1 MVSKKNNYSAKD
13 IEVLEGLAP
22 VRKRPGMYIGGTD
35 ETAYHHLAN
44 EIIDNCMD
52 EVVAGEASEITVI
65 LNKNG
70 SLTIMDNGRGI
81 PIDKHPK
88 KNKTALEVVM
98 TTLHSGGKFKEDGVY
113 TASAG
118 LHGVGLSVVNA
129 LSSKMKV
136 EVFKKKKIYFQ
147 DYSRGKP
154 LNKLTQKGSS
164 SITNGT
170 RVTFLPDDEIFGKDL
185 KFIPSRIYETCRN
198 KAFLFKGVKINWEC
212 DKSLLNRKDSI
223 PNKDTLFYPEG
234 LEQYLRSE
242 LENAKTIHDKPSSLK
257 GEFEEKKGKVEF
269 VIQWHDNKNNFTRS
283 FANTVPTVNGGTH
296 ESGFRAGIA
305 KAIRKNAKLKNNK
318 TVIKASQDD
327 IFNNASYIVSVFI
340 GNPEFEGQT
349 KNKLSSAF
357 VLKYCDQTASTL
369 FEDWLNRNAKAAKSI
384 ITFIEEK
391 IRERNLYELNDNV
404 ERQTSFRKIRL
415 PGKLADCASDKTEGT
430 ELFIVEGDSAGGSA
444 KQARDRYTQAILPLR
459 GKILNVKN
467 SNTAKILANTEISN
481 LLQAL
486 GCQRGKNYN
495 RKDLRYEKVIIMTDA
510 DVDGD
515 HISTLLLTFF
525 FVEMPELIK
534 DGRLYM
540 AVPPLY
546 KITTGSQSYYVK
558 DDKEKDKLIKNLKK
572 NAKVEISRFKGLG
585 EMMPAQLKETTMN
598 KESRNLI
605 KVSVPTNKAK
615 YKVTSKLVNDLMG
628 KDADLRLKFISENA
642 GKSLNLDI

>member
-70 SLTIMDNGRGI
+70 SLSIMDNGRGI

-113 TASAG
+113 TTSAG

-129 LSSKMKV
+129 LSSRMKV

-154 LNKLTQKGSS
+154 LNKLIQKGSS

-185 KFIPSRIYETCRN
+185 KFTPSRIYETCRN

-212 DKSLLNRKDSI
+212 DKSLLNRKDTI

-283 FANTVPTVNGGTH
+283 FANTVPTINGGTH

-305 KAIRKNAKLKNNK
+305 KAIRKYAKLKNNK

-357 VLKYCDQTASTL
+357 VLKYCDQTVSTL

-384 ITFIEEK
+384 ISFIEEK

-598 KESRNLI
+598 KDSRNLI

-615 YKVTSKLVNDLMG
+615 YKVTSKLVSDLMG

>member
-1 MVSKKNNYSAKD
+1 MNKKNNYSAKD

-35 ETAYHHLAN
+35 VAAYHHLAN

-70 SLTIMDNGRGI
+70 FLTIADNGRGI

-113 TASAG
+113 TTSAG

-164 SITNGT
+164 KITNGT
-170 RVTFLPDDEIFGKDL
+170 RVTFLPDDEIFGKEL
-185 KFIPSRIYETCRN
+185 KFEPSRIYETCKN

-212 DKSLLNRKDSI
+212 DKSLINRKESI
-223 PNKDTLFYPEG
+223 PSKDTLFYPDG
-234 LEQYLRSE
+234 LDQYLNSE
-242 LENAKTIHDKPSSLK
+242 LENAKKIHDKLCSLK
-257 GEFEEKKGKVEF
+257 GNFEDKKGKVEL
-269 VIQWHDNKNNFTRS
+269 VIQWHDNKNIFTKS
-283 FANTVPTVNGGTH
+283 FANTVPTSNGGTH
-296 ESGFRAGIA
+296 ESGFKSGVA
-305 KAIRKNAKLKNNK
+305 KAIRKFAKNKNNK
-318 TVIKASQDD
+318 IVLKASQED
-327 IFNNASYIVSVFI
+327 IFSNASYIVSVFI

-357 VLKYCDQTASTL
+357 VLKYCDQTVSTL
-369 FEDWLNRNAKAAKSI
+369 FEDWLNRNSKAAKLI
-384 ITFIEEK
+384 LNFIEEK
-391 IRERNLYELNDNV
+391 IRERNLLELNANV

-415 PGKLADCASDKTEGT
+415 PGKLADCTSDKTEGT

-467 SNTAKILANTEISN
+467 SNTSKILANTEIGN

-495 RKDLRYEKVIIMTDA
+495 RKDLRYEKIIIMTDA

-525 FVEMPELIK
+525 FIEMPELIK
-534 DGRLYM
+534 DGRLYL

-546 KITTGSQSYYVK
+546 RITTSNQSFYVK
-558 DDKEKDKLIKNLKK
+558 DDKEKDKLIKGFKK
-572 NAKVEISRFKGLG
+572 NSKFEISRFKGLG

-605 KVSVPTNKAK
+605 KVSVPTDKAK
-615 YKVTSKLVNDLMG
+615 YKITSKLVNDLMG
-628 KDADLRLKFISENA
+628 KESDLRLKFISENA
-642 GKSLNLDI
+642 GSSLNLDI

>member
-1 MVSKKNNYSAKD
+1 MNKKKDYSAQD
-13 IEVLEGLAP
+13 IEVLEWLAP

-35 ETAYHHLAN
+35 IVAYHHLAN

-52 EVVAGEASEITVI
+52 EIVAGEASEITVI

-70 SLTIMDNGRGI
+70 SLSIADNGRGI

-113 TASAG
+113 TTSAG

-129 LSSKMKV
+129 LSSKMRV

-147 DYSRGKP
+147 DYSKGKP

-170 RVTFLPDDEIFGKDL
+170 RVTFIPDDEIFGKDL
-185 KFIPSRIYETCRN
+185 KFEPSRIYETCKN
-198 KAFLFKGVKINWEC
+198 KAFLFKGVKINWVC
-212 DKSLLNRKDSI
+212 DKNLISRKESI
-223 PNKDTLFYPEG
+223 PSKDTLFYPDG
-234 LEQYLRSE
+234 LDQYLNSE
-242 LENAKTIHDKPSSLK
+242 LENAKKIHEKLCSLK
-257 GEFEEKKGKVEF
+257 GDFEDKKGKVEL
-269 VIQWHDNKNNFTRS
+269 VIQWHDNKNIFSKS
-283 FANTVPTVNGGTH
+283 FANTVPTSNGGTH
-296 ESGFRAGIA
+296 ESGFKSGIA
-305 KAIRKNAKLKNNK
+305 KAIRKFAKIKNNK
-318 TVIKASQDD
+318 IVLKASQED
-327 IFNNASYIVSVFI
+327 IFSNASYIVSVFI

-357 VLKYCDQTASTL
+357 VLKYCDQTVSTL
-369 FEDWLNRNAKAAKSI
+369 FEDWLNRNAKAAKLI
-384 ITFIEEK
+384 LNFIEEK
-391 IRERNLYELNDNV
+391 IRERNLLELNANV

-415 PGKLADCASDKTEGT
+415 PGKLADCTSDKTEGT

-444 KQARDRYTQAILPLR
+444 KQARDRFTQAILPLR

-467 SNTAKILANTEISN
+467 SNTSKILANTEIGN

-495 RKDLRYEKVIIMTDA
+495 RKDLRYEKIIIMTDA

-525 FVEMPELIK
+525 FIEMPELIK
-534 DGRLYM
+534 DGRLYL

-546 KITTGSQSYYVK
+546 RITTGNQSFYVK
-558 DDKEKDKLIKNLKK
+558 DDKEKDKLIENLKK
-572 NAKVEISRFKGLG
+572 NSKFEISRFKGLG

-598 KESRNLI
+598 KETRNLI
-605 KVSVPTNKAK
+605 KVSVPKDKAM
-615 YKVTSKLVNDLMG
+615 YKITSKLVNDLMG
-628 KDADLRLKFISENA
+628 KDSDLRLKFISENA
-642 GKSLNLDI
+642 GSSLNLDI

>member
-113 TASAG
+113 TTSAG

-154 LNKLTQKGSS
+154 LNKLIQKGSS
-164 SITNGT
+164 SIASGT

-305 KAIRKNAKLKNNK
+305 KAIRKYAKLKNNK

-327 IFNNASYIVSVFI
+327 IFNNASYIISIFI

-357 VLKYCDQTASTL
+357 VLKYCDQTVSTL

-384 ITFIEEK
+384 INFIEEK

>member
-1 MVSKKNNYSAKD
+1 MVIKKNNYSAKD

-44 EIIDNCMD
+44 EIIDNSMD
-52 EVVAGEASEITVI
+52 EVVAGEASEINVT
-65 LNKNG
+65 LNKNK
-70 SLTIMDNGRGI
+70 SLTISDNGRGI

-98 TTLHSGGKFKEDGVY
+98 TTLHSGGKFKEDGAY
-113 TASAG
+113 TTSAG

-136 EVFKKKKIYFQ
+136 EVFKKKKIFFQ

-154 LNKLTQKGSS
+154 LNKLTQKGLAP
-164 SITNGT
+164 IDTGT
-170 RVTFLPDDEIFGKDL
+170 KITFLPDDEIFGKEL
-185 KFIPSRIYETCRN
+185 KFEPHKIYETCKN
-198 KAFLFKGVKINWEC
+198 KAFLFKGVKVNWEC
-212 DKSLLNRKDSI
+212 DKSLLNRKDTTPS
-223 PNKDTLFYPEG
+223 KETLFYPNG
-234 LEQYLRSE
+234 LEEFLNIE
-242 LENAKTIHDKPSSLK
+242 LENAKKIHDKVCFLK
-257 GEFEEKKGKVEF
+257 GDFDDKKGKVEL
-269 VIQWHDNKNNFTRS
+269 VIQWHDNKNNFTKS
-283 FANTVPTVNGGTH
+283 FANTVPTANGGTH
-296 ESGFRAGIA
+296 ESGFKSGIA
-305 KAIRKNAKLKNNK
+305 KALRKFAKSKNNK
-318 TVIKASQDD
+318 IVSKASQDD
-327 IFNNASYIVSVFI
+327 IFNNASYVVSVFVN
-340 GNPEFEGQT
+340 NPEFEGQT

-357 VLKYCDQTASTL
+357 VLKYCDQSVSTL
-369 FEDWLNRNAKAAKSI
+369 FEDWLNRNAKAAKLI
-384 ITFIEEK
+384 INFIEEK
-391 IRERNLYELNDNV
+391 IRERNLLELNENV
-404 ERQTSFRKIRL
+404 ERQSSFRKIRL
-415 PGKLADCASDKTEGT
+415 PGKLADCTSDKTEGT

-467 SNTAKILANTEISN
+467 SNTSKILANTEISN

-495 RKDLRYEKVIIMTDA
+495 SKDLRYEKIIIMTDA

-525 FVEMPELIK
+525 FIEMPELIK
-534 DGRLYM
+534 DGRLFM

-546 KITTGSQSYYVK
+546 KITAGNQTLYIK
-558 DDKEKDKLIKNLKK
+558 DDKEKDKILKNFKK
-572 NAKVEISRFKGLG
+572 NAKIEISRFKGLG

-598 KESRNLI
+598 KETRNLI
-605 KVSVPTNKAK
+605 KVTVPTNKVK
-615 YKVTSKLVNDLMG
+615 YKNTSMLVNNLMG

-642 GKSLNLDI
+642 GSSLNLDI

>member
-113 TASAG
+113 TTSAG

-154 LNKLTQKGSS
+154 LNKLIQKGSS

-296 ESGFRAGIA
+296 ESGFRSGIA
-305 KAIRKNAKLKNNK
+305 KAIRKYAKLKNNK

-327 IFNNASYIVSVFI
+327 IFNNASYIISIFI

-357 VLKYCDQTASTL
+357 VLKYCDQTVSTL

-384 ITFIEEK
+384 ISFIEEK

>member
-1 MVSKKNNYSAKD
+1 VNQKKDYSAKD

-22 VRKRPGMYIGGTD
+22 VRKRPGMYVGGTD
-35 ETAYHHLAN
+35 IVAYHHLAN

-52 EVVAGEASEITVI
+52 EIVAGEASEITVI

-70 SLTIMDNGRGI
+70 SLSIADNGRGI

-88 KNKTALEVVM
+88 KNKSALEVVM

-113 TASAG
+113 TTSAG

-129 LSSKMKV
+129 LSSKMRV

-147 DYSRGKP
+147 DYSKGKP
-154 LNKLTQKGSS
+154 LNKLTQKGSAN
-164 SITNGT
+164 ITNGT
-170 RVTFLPDDEIFGKDL
+170 RVTFIPDDEIFGKDL
-185 KFIPSRIYETCRN
+185 KFEPSRIYETCKN

-212 DKSLLNRKDSI
+212 DKNLISRKESI
-223 PNKDTLFYPEG
+223 PSKDTLFYPDG
-234 LEQYLRSE
+234 LDQYLNSE
-242 LENAKTIHDKPSSLK
+242 LENAKKIHEKLCSLK
-257 GEFEEKKGKVEF
+257 GYFEDKKGKVEL
-269 VIQWHDNKNNFTRS
+269 VIQWHDNKNIFSKS
-283 FANTVPTVNGGTH
+283 FANTVPTSNGGTH
-296 ESGFRAGIA
+296 ESGFKSGIA
-305 KAIRKNAKLKNNK
+305 KAIRKFAKIKNNK
-318 TVIKASQDD
+318 IVLKASQED
-327 IFNNASYIVSVFI
+327 IFSNASYIVSVFI

-357 VLKYCDQTASTL
+357 VLKYCDQTVSTL
-369 FEDWLNRNAKAAKSI
+369 FEDWLNRNSKAAKLI
-384 ITFIEEK
+384 LNFIEEK
-391 IRERNLYELNDNV
+391 IRERNLLELNANV

-415 PGKLADCASDKTEGT
+415 PGKLADCTSDKTEGT

-467 SNTAKILANTEISN
+467 SNTSKILANTEIGN

-495 RKDLRYEKVIIMTDA
+495 RKDLRYEKIIIMTDA

-525 FVEMPELIK
+525 FIEMPELIK
-534 DGRLYM
+534 DGRLYL

-546 KITTGSQSYYVK
+546 KITTGNQSFYVK
-558 DDKEKDKLIKNLKK
+558 DDKEKEKLIKNLKK
-572 NAKVEISRFKGLG
+572 NSKFEISRFKGLG

-598 KESRNLI
+598 KETRNLI
-605 KVSVPTNKAK
+605 KVSVPKDKVK
-615 YKVTSKLVNDLMG
+615 YKITSKLVNDLMG
-628 KDADLRLKFISENA
+628 KESDLRLKFISENA
-642 GKSLNLDI
+642 GSSLNLDI

>member
-1 MVSKKNNYSAKD
+1 VNKKNNYSAKD

-35 ETAYHHLAN
+35 VAAYHHLAN

-70 SLTIMDNGRGI
+70 FLTIADNGRGI

-113 TASAG
+113 TTSAG

-147 DYSRGKP
+147 DYSKGKP
-154 LNKLTQKGSS
+154 LNKLTQKSS
-164 SITNGT
+164 SKITNGT

-185 KFIPSRIYETCRN
+185 KFEPSRIYETCKN

-212 DKSLLNRKDSI
+212 DKSLINRKESI
-223 PNKDTLFYPEG
+223 PSKDTLFYPDG
-234 LEQYLRSE
+234 LDQYLNSE
-242 LENAKTIHDKPSSLK
+242 LENAKKIHDKLCSLK
-257 GEFEEKKGKVEF
+257 GDFEDKKGKVEL
-269 VIQWHDNKNNFTRS
+269 VIQWHDNKNIFSKS
-283 FANTVPTVNGGTH
+283 FANTVPTSNGGTH
-296 ESGFRAGIA
+296 ESGFKSGVA
-305 KAIRKNAKLKNNK
+305 KAIRKFAKNKNNK
-318 TVIKASQDD
+318 IVLKASQED
-327 IFNNASYIVSVFI
+327 IFSNASYIVSVFI

-357 VLKYCDQTASTL
+357 VLKYCDQTVSTL
-369 FEDWLNRNAKAAKSI
+369 FEDWLNRNSKAAKSI
-384 ITFIEEK
+384 LNFIEEK
-391 IRERNLYELNDNV
+391 IRERNLLELNANV

-415 PGKLADCASDKTEGT
+415 PGKLADCTSDKTEGT

-467 SNTAKILANTEISN
+467 SNTSKILANTEISN

-495 RKDLRYEKVIIMTDA
+495 RKDLRYEKIIIMTDA

-525 FVEMPELIK
+525 FIEMPELIK
-534 DGRLYM
+534 DGRLYL

-546 KITTGSQSYYVK
+546 RITTNNQSFYVK
-558 DDKEKDKLIKNLKK
+558 DDKEKDKLIKGFKK
-572 NAKVEISRFKGLG
+572 NSKFEISRFKGLG

-605 KVSVPTNKAK
+605 KVSVPTDKAK
-615 YKVTSKLVNDLMG
+615 YKITSKLVNDLMG
-628 KDADLRLKFISENA
+628 KESDLRLKFISENA
-642 GKSLNLDI
+642 GSSLNLDI

>member
-70 SLTIMDNGRGI
+70 SLTIMDNGGEL

-113 TASAG
+113 TTSAG

-154 LNKLTQKGSS
+154 LNKLIQKGSS

-305 KAIRKNAKLKNNK
+305 KAIRKYAKLKNNK

-327 IFNNASYIVSVFI
+327 IFNNASYIISIFI

-357 VLKYCDQTASTL
+357 VLKYCDQTVSTL

-384 ITFIEEK
+384 ISFIEEK

>member
-113 TASAG
+113 TTSAG

-147 DYSRGKP
+147 DYSKGKP
-154 LNKLTQKGSS
+154 LNKLIQKGSS

-305 KAIRKNAKLKNNK
+305 KAIRKYAKLKNNK

-327 IFNNASYIVSVFI
+327 IFNNASYIISIFI

-357 VLKYCDQTASTL
+357 VLKYCDQTVSTL

-384 ITFIEEK
+384 ISFIEEK

>member
-113 TASAG
+113 TTSAG

-154 LNKLTQKGSS
+154 LNKLIQKGSF
-164 SITNGT
+164 SITSGT

-305 KAIRKNAKLKNNK
+305 KAIRKYAKLKNNK

-349 KNKLSSAF
+349 KNKLSSGF

-384 ITFIEEK
+384 ISFIEEK